1 MTINPVVSKITPD
14 NNVHRDDGEEGHYP
28 FGDYILSSFKE
39 DKDDSSSQ
47 WFRPKTKEE
56 MRETLHSFGELPP
69 SLANLVQSLLDNAL
83 DNSTE
88 D

>member
-14 NNVHRDDGEEGHYP
+14 NNVHRDDGEERDP

-39 DKDDSSSQ
+39 DKNDSSSQ
-47 WFRPKTKEE
+47 WFKPKTKEE
-56 MRETLHSFGELPP
+56 MRETIRSFGELPP

>member
-14 NNVHRDDGEEGHYP
+14 NHVHHDEGDP
-28 FGDYILSSFKE
+28 FGDYILSRFKE

-47 WFRPKTKEE
+47 WFKPKTKEE